1 MRTHPSWGGGWVGVE
16 GRACCRQMMGKHER
30 PLSAPRDPDT
40 RARISG
46 TTASPPRV
54 LTSHLDSWATNLA
67 RASFSMVA
75 SVRMLG

>member
-1 MRTHPSWGGGWVGVE
+1 ME
-16 GRACCRQMMGKHER
+16 KEER
-30 PLSAPRDPDT
+30 LLSAPRDPNT
-40 RARISG
+40 RGHISG
-46 TTASPPRV
+46 TTASPPQV